1 MKKNS
6 RRIALLMTLTLL
18 LVAVFFLYDLTG
30 NREYVLERRAYKV
43 AALLLVAGSIGYS
56 SLVFQ
61 TLTGNRILT
70 PAIMGF
76 EAVYLLF
83 QTVIVFIYGDKT
95 FRVLTESANFGWS
108 VLMMLGF
115 AVLIYLFVFRRE
127 KNNMYFLLLTGLILG
142 TLFTTLSS
150 FVQMLLDPNEFSL
163 AEARIFASFNRM
175 NTALL
180 GYAAGAGALML
191 ILAWHYHK
199 YLDVLAL
206 GREQAINLGVNYKG
220 VTLVFLFIIS
230 VLVSV
235 STALVGPITFFGI
248 LVTNLTY
255 ELFKT
260 HRHSVLLPACALIS
274 SITLV
279 AGQFLVEHL
288 FNMTTTISIL
298 INFIGGVYFLYI
310 LLKAKKL

>member
-1 MKKNS
+1 MKKH
-6 RRIALLMTLTLL
+6 RTRIAALSALSLL
-18 LVAVFFLYDLTG
+18 LVAVFLFYDLTG
-30 NREYVLERRAYKV
+30 NTQYVLERRAYKV
-43 AALLLVAGSIGYS
+43 GALLLVAWSIGYS

-70 PAIMGF
+70 PSIMGF

-83 QTVIVFIYGDKT
+83 QTVIVFLYGDKT
-95 FRVLTESANFGWS
+95 FRILTESHNFGWS

-163 AEARIFASFNRM
+163 VEARIFASFNKM
-175 NTALL
+175 NIALF
-180 GYAAGAGALML
+180 GYAAGAAGFML
-191 ILAWHYHK
+191 ILAVRYHK

-206 GREQAINLGVNYKG
+206 GREQAINLGVNYNR
-220 VTLVFLFIIS
+220 VVLVFLFIIS

-260 HRHSVLLPACALIS
+260 HRHSVLLTACGLIS
-274 SITLV
+274 GITLV
-279 AGQFLVEHL
+279 TGQFLVERL

-298 INFIGGVYFLYI
+298 INFIGGIYFLYI
-310 LLKAKKL
+310 LLTAKKL

>member
-1 MKKNS
+1 M
-6 RRIALLMTLTLL
+6 LTLL
-18 LVAVFFLYDLTG
+18 LIVVFFLYDLTG
-30 NREYVLERRAYKV
+30 NREYVLERRAYRI
-43 AALLLVAGSIGYS
+43 AALLLVAWSIGYS

-83 QTVIVFIYGDKT
+83 QTVIVFLYGDKT
-95 FRVLTESANFGWS
+95 FQVLTESRNFGWS

-115 AVLIYLFVFRRE
+115 AMLIYLFVFRRE

-180 GYAAGAGALML
+180 RYAAGAGGLML
-191 ILAWHYHK
+191 ILAVKYHK

-206 GREQAINLGVNYKG
+206 GREQAISLGVNYKW
-220 VTLVFLFIIS
+220 VTGVFLFIVS

-260 HRHSVLLPACALIS
+260 HRHSVLLPACGLVSSVTLIG
-274 SITLV
+274 
-279 AGQFLVEHL
+279 GQFLVEHL

>member
-1 MKKNS
+1 MKKS
-6 RRIALLMTLTLL
+6 STQMVILILLILL
-18 LVAVFFLYDLTG
+18 ITGVFLFYDLTG
-30 NREYVLERRAYKV
+30 NREYVLERRAWKV
-43 AALLLVAGSIGYS
+43 AALLLVAWSIGYS

-83 QTVIVFIYGDKT
+83 QTLIVFMYGDKT
-95 FRVLTESANFGWS
+95 FRVLTESRNFGWS
-108 VLMMLGF
+108 VLMMTGF

-142 TLFTTLSS
+142 TLFSTLSS

-163 AEARIFASFNRM
+163 VEARIFASFNKM
-175 NTALL
+175 NTDLL
-180 GYAAGAGALML
+180 AYAAGAAGLVL
-191 ILAWHYHK
+191 ILAVRYHK
-199 YLDVLAL
+199 YLDVLSL
-206 GREQAINLGVNYKG
+206 GREHAINLGVNYNR
-220 VTLVFLFIIS
+220 VVLVFLLMIS

-260 HRHSVLLPACALIS
+260 HRHSVLIPACGLIS
-274 SITLV
+274 CITLV
-279 AGQFLVEHL
+279 AGQFLVERM

-298 INFIGGVYFLYI
+298 VNFIGGVYFLYI
-310 LLKAKKL
+310 LLTAKKL

>member
-6 RRIALLMTLTLL
+6 TSITFLTMLTLL
-18 LVAVFFLYDLTG
+18 LIVVFFLYDLTG
-30 NREYVLERRAYKV
+30 NREYVLERRAYRI
-43 AALLLVAGSIGYS
+43 AALLLVAWSIGYS

-83 QTVIVFIYGDKT
+83 QTVIVFLYGDKT
-95 FRVLTESANFGWS
+95 FQVLTESRNFGWS

-115 AVLIYLFVFRRE
+115 AMLIYLFVFRRE

-180 GYAAGAGALML
+180 RYAAGAGGLML
-191 ILAWHYHK
+191 ILAVKYHK

-206 GREQAINLGVNYKG
+206 GREQAISLGVNYKW
-220 VTLVFLFIIS
+220 VTGVFLFIVS

-260 HRHSVLLPACALIS
+260 HRHSVLLPACGLVSSVTLIG
-274 SITLV
+274 
-279 AGQFLVEHL
+279 GQFLVEHL

>member
-1 MKKNS
+1 MKQSS
-6 RRIALLMTLTLL
+6 RQITLLLALTLL
-18 LVAVFFLYDLTG
+18 VVAVFFLYDLTG
-30 NREYVLERRAYKV
+30 NLEYVLERRAYKI
-43 AALLLVAGSIGYS
+43 AALLLVAWSVGYS

-83 QTVIVFIYGDKT
+83 QTLIVFLYGDKT
-95 FRVLTESANFGWS
+95 FRVLTESRNFGWS

-115 AVLIYLFVFRRE
+115 AGLIYLFVFRRE

-142 TLFTTLSS
+142 TLFSTLSS

-163 AEARIFASFNRM
+163 VEARIFASFNKM
-175 NTALL
+175 NTDLL
-180 GYAAGAGALML
+180 GYAAGACGLML
-191 ILAWHYHK
+191 ILAFRYHK

-206 GREQAINLGVNYKG
+206 GREQAINLGINYKR
-220 VTLVFLFIIS
+220 VVLVFLFITS

-260 HRHSVLLPACALIS
+260 HRHSVLLPACGLIS
-274 SITLV
+274 SVTLV
-279 AGQFLVEHL
+279 AGQFLVEKM

-310 LLKAKKL
+310 LLTAKKL

>member
-1 MKKNS
+1 M
-6 RRIALLMTLTLL
+6 LTLL
-18 LVAVFFLYDLTG
+18 LIVVFFLYDLTG
-30 NREYVLERRAYKV
+30 NREYVLERRAYRI
-43 AALLLVAGSIGYS
+43 AALLLVAWSIGYS

-83 QTVIVFIYGDKT
+83 QTVIVFLYGDKT
-95 FRVLTESANFGWS
+95 FQVLTESRNFGWS

-115 AVLIYLFVFRRE
+115 AMLIYLFVFRRE

-180 GYAAGAGALML
+180 RYAAGAGGLML
-191 ILAWHYHK
+191 ILAVKYHK
-199 YLDVLAL
+199 YLDILAL
-206 GREQAINLGVNYKG
+206 GREQAISLGVNYKW
-220 VTLVFLFIIS
+220 VTGVFLFIVS

-260 HRHSVLLPACALIS
+260 HRHSVLLPACGLVSSVTLIG
-274 SITLV
+274 
-279 AGQFLVEHL
+279 GQFLVEHL

>member
-1 MKKNS
+1 MKS
-6 RRIALLMTLTLL
+6 TRIALLVTFTLL
-18 LVAVFFLYDLTG
+18 LGALFFLYDLTG
-30 NREYVLERRAYKV
+30 NTAYVLERRAYKM
-43 AALLLVAGSIGYS
+43 AALLLVAWSIGYS

-83 QTVIVFIYGDKT
+83 QTVIVFLYGDKT
-95 FRVLTESANFGWS
+95 FQVLTESRNFGWS

-180 GYAAGAGALML
+180 GYAAAAGGGMLML
-191 ILAWHYHK
+191 AIRYHK

-206 GREQAINLGVNYKG
+206 GREQAINLGVNYKR

-260 HRHSVLLPACALIS
+260 HRHSVLLPACGLVS
-274 SITLV
+274 SITLIG
-279 AGQFLVEHL
+279 GQFLVEHL

-310 LLKAKKL
+310 LLTAKKL

>member
-1 MKKNS
+1 MKKHGIS
-6 RRIALLMTLTLL
+6 LVLLAIFTLL
-18 LVAVFFLYDLTG
+18 LVGLFLFHDLTG
-30 NREYVLERRAYKV
+30 NRDYVLERRAWKV
-43 AALLLVAGSIGYS
+43 AALLLVAWSIGYS
-56 SLVFQ
+56 SVVFQ

-70 PAIMGF
+70 PSIMGF

-83 QTVIVFIYGDKT
+83 QSIIVFLYGDKT
-95 FRVLTESANFGWS
+95 FRVLTESRNFGWS

-142 TLFTTLSS
+142 TLFSTLSS

-163 AEARIFASFNRM
+163 VEARIFASFNKM
-175 NTALL
+175 NTSLIS
-180 GYAAGAGALML
+180 YAAGAGGLML
-191 ILAWHYHK
+191 VLAVRYHK

-206 GREQAINLGVNYKG
+206 GREQAINLGVNYNR
-220 VTLVFLFIIS
+220 VVAAFLFIIS

-260 HRHSVLLPACALIS
+260 HRHSVLLPACGLIS
-274 SITLV
+274 CITLV
-279 AGQFLVEHL
+279 AGQLMVERV
-288 FNMTTTISIL
+288 FNMSTTISIL
-298 INFIGGVYFLYI
+298 INFIGGAYFLYI
-310 LLKAKKL
+310 LLTAKKL

>member
-1 MKKNS
+1 MKKH
-6 RRIALLMTLTLL
+6 RTRIAALSALSLL
-18 LVAVFFLYDLTG
+18 LVAVFLFYDLTG
-30 NREYVLERRAYKV
+30 NTQYVLERRTYKV
-43 AALLLVAGSIGYS
+43 GALLLVAWSIGYS

-70 PAIMGF
+70 PSIMGF

-83 QTVIVFIYGDKT
+83 QTVIVFLYGDKT
-95 FRVLTESANFGWS
+95 FRILTESHNFGWS

-163 AEARIFASFNRM
+163 VEARIFASFNKM
-175 NTALL
+175 NIALF
-180 GYAAGAGALML
+180 GYAAGAAGFML
-191 ILAWHYHK
+191 ILAVKYHK

-206 GREQAINLGVNYKG
+206 GREQAINLGVNYNR
-220 VTLVFLFIIS
+220 VVLVFLFIIS

-260 HRHSVLLPACALIS
+260 HRHSVLLTACGLIS
-274 SITLV
+274 GITLV
-279 AGQFLVEHL
+279 TGQFLVERL

-298 INFIGGVYFLYI
+298 INFIGGIYFLYI
-310 LLKAKKL
+310 LLTAKKL

>member
-1 MKKNS
+1 MKKS
-6 RRIALLMTLTLL
+6 STSVILLMLLTLL

-43 AALLLVAGSIGYS
+43 AALLLVAWSIGYS

-83 QTVIVFIYGDKT
+83 QTVIVFLYGDKT
-95 FRVLTESANFGWS
+95 FQVLTESRNFGWS

-115 AVLIYLFVFRRE
+115 AMLIYLFVFRRE

-180 GYAAGAGALML
+180 GYAAGAGGLML
-191 ILAWHYHK
+191 ILAIKYHK

-206 GREQAINLGVNYKG
+206 GREQAISLGVNYKW

-255 ELFKT
+255 ELFRT
-260 HRHSVLLPACALIS
+260 HRHSVLLPVCGLVS
-274 SITLV
+274 SITLIG
-279 AGQFLVEHL
+279 GQFLVEHL

-298 INFIGGVYFLYI
+298 INFTGGVYFLYI
-310 LLKAKKL
+310 LLTAKKL